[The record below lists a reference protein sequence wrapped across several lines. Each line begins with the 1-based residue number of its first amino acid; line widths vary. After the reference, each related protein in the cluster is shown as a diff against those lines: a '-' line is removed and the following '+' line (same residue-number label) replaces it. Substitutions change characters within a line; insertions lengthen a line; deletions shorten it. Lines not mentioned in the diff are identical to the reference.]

1 MVEVS
6 MESKEVERNV
16 LFLGV
21 RDLGGTYMLG
31 TDLDG
36 EKL

>member
-1 MVEVS
+1 
-6 MESKEVERNV
+6 MESRELERNV
-16 LFLGV
+16 FFLGV
-21 RDLGGTYMLG
+21 RNLGVYTLG